1 MKNHKNLLQDENG
14 FTLIEVISVLI
25 ILGVLA
31 ATAVPKYVVLEE
43 NAKNRAIDAGIA
55 ELNGREKLMW
65 ARQLLS
71 GTYQDD
77 NFLFEAMTADDTDG
91 YILGDTDTYLWIT
104 TKDPPDSPPVPQAD
118 GGTLS
123 FMKMKT
129 PVLLKRISSDRTS
142 PAIWIR
148 DNPVVA
154 ASP

>member
-31 ATAVPKYVVLEE
+31 ATAAPRYVALEE
-43 NAKNRAIDAGIA
+43 DAKNRAIDAGVA
-55 ELNGREKLMW
+55 ELNGREELMW

-77 NFLFEAMTADDTDG
+77 NFLFEAMTADDTEG
-91 YILGDTDTYLWIT
+91 YNLGDNYSWVTN
-104 TKDPPDSPPVPQAD
+104 DPPDPKPPPKIY
-118 GGTLS
+118 GGTLR
-123 FMKMKT
+123 FMSMEN
-129 PVLLKRISSDRTS
+129 PVLLKRIRSDRTS

-148 DNPVVA
+148 DNPTVVA
-154 ASP
+154 SP